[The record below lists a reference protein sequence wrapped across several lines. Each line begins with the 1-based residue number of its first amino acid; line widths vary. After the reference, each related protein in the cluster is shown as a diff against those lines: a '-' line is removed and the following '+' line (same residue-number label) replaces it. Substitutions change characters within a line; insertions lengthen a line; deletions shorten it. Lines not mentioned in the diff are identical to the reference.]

1 MERRDGDKNKKK
13 STSIW
18 GTLLLAGAVGLGAY
32 FIGKK
37 LGEKKVKETSENEN
51 EKEEKELTPE
61 QIQNDKEDEL
71 MYQND
76 EVLCPISMCSHLF

>member
-1 MERRDGDKNKKK
+1 MERRDRDKKEKK
-13 STSIW
+13 STSVW

-37 LGEKKVKETSENEN
+37 LGEKKVKETSES

-61 QIQNDKEDEL
+61 QIENDREDEL
-71 MYQND
+71 MFQND
-76 EVLCPISMCSHLF
+76 EVLCPISMCSHSF